1 MTPLAIDLAAH
12 GIAAWN
18 VEYRRVGQQGGGW
31 PGTLDDVAAA
41 VDRLAELD
49 DVDGARIATCGHS
62 AGGHL
67 ALWLACRHRVPRGM
81 PGAEP
86 RIVPVAA
93 VAQAGV
99 CDLEQAWRDGL
110 GGGAVAGLLG
120 SLDAVPDRYAAA
132 SPVSLG
138 PGEGQVILVHGD
150 ADDIVPVSQSRAYAA
165 LEPGAEL
172 IEPEGA
178 DHFDVID
185 VAHPAWAM
193 VVDRLRTLLAL
204 R

>member
-1 MTPLAIDLAAH
+1 M
-12 GIAAWN
+12 
-18 VEYRRVGQQGGGW
+18 
-31 PGTLDDVAAA
+31 
-41 VDRLAELD
+41 
-49 DVDGARIATCGHS
+49 DGARVATCGHS

-67 ALWLACRHRVPRGM
+67 ALWLAGRHRVPEGM
-81 PGAEP
+81 PGERP

-110 GGGAVAGLLG
+110 GGGAVEGLLG

-132 SPVSLG
+132 SPGLPSG
-138 PGEGQVILVHGD
+138 RARCHVILVHGD

-165 LEPGAEL
+165 LDPDAEL
-172 IEPEGA
+172 IELEGA

-185 VAHPAWAM
+185 VAHPAWAV
-193 VVDRLRTLLAL
+193 VVDRLRTLLAAVSGPFVRRDASRGHQRSGAPPAAVQGCPPSRRAPPAL
-204 R
+204 HSEK